1 MRGDD
6 ISVCASLSEIRFR
19 AKYPHMLVSL
29 LHVVERVGAAL
40 LKFEHVSR
48 APDWHDTG
56 ELNAWKMDIQLSQ
69 TWHWGRCLWAFFEL
83 CTKERHLACA
93 WEMVCFVIRL
103 CVGIAMIYFSLVV
116 QDSKFRICNEDQN
129 KQAMCPFCF
138 HLFLPLLKSFELWIT
153 CPRALTLI
161 WLCTYILRRYAL
173 NRMLHETQYS
183 IQALLSKTNSQVPPL
198 CHDYIF

>member
-1 MRGDD
+1 MFCRD
-6 ISVCASLSEIRFR
+6 IKLS
-19 AKYPHMLVSL
+19 H
-29 LHVVERVGAAL
+29 
-40 LKFEHVSR
+40 
-48 APDWHDTG
+48 
-56 ELNAWKMDIQLSQ
+56 

-93 WEMVCFVIRL
+93 WEIVCFVIRL

-116 QDSKFRICNEDQN
+116 QDSKFHICNEEQN
-129 KQAMCPFCF
+129 KQSMCPFCF
-138 HLFLPLLKSFELWIT
+138 HLFLPLSKSFELWIT

-161 WLCTYILRRYAL
+161 WLCTYILRRFAL
-173 NRMLHETQYS
+173 KRMLHETQSS